1 LQLGELVSV
10 IYSRKSQIKLVYFFL
25 ALMLFFHSI
34 QAFSNKNHLSQN
46 RDEFNLACNTYSE
59 LDILIFRMFQE
70 INFGTSTCTVI
81 SLEVIINNQITSTDI
96 SLMVFRDLQTLIK
109 TQLSQMTSFL
119 FTDRE
124 LYGLGESV
132 HSFLLVIGTLSIDT
146 QEGQETKKESLRNR
160 NRFIIKE
167 TINENP
173 GIRLREIQRRT
184 DLAMG
189 VVQYHIRY
197 LESGEIES
205 FRLGKSK
212 HFFMSDSKFSPEHK
226 VWYSLNR
233 NQNIKKILEFLVTS
247 TSHCSQK
254 DLSLFTGNSKSLI
267 SYYVKILRLN
277 GIIEVKNHQLQI
289 TEDYSEIN
297 HKFFCERI

>member
-1 LQLGELVSV
+1 MQISELVSV

-34 QAFSNKNHLSQN
+34 QAFSHKNHLSQN
-46 RDEFNLACNTYSE
+46 RDEINLSCNTYSE
-59 LDILIFRMFQE
+59 LDILIFRIFQE

-81 SLEVIINNQITSTDI
+81 SLEVIINYQITSTDI
-96 SLMVFRDLQTLIK
+96 SLIVFRDLQSLIK
-109 TQLSQMTSFL
+109 TQFSQMTSFL

-124 LYGLGESV
+124 LFGLGKSV

-167 TINENP
+167 TINESP
-173 GIRLREIQRRT
+173 GIRLREIQRST
-184 DLAMG
+184 NLAMG

-212 HFFMSDSKFSPEHK
+212 HFFISNHQFSPEDK

-233 NQNIKKILEFLVTS
+233 NQNIKRILEFLVTS
-247 TSHCSQK
+247 TGQCTQK
-254 DLSLFTGNSKSLI
+254 DLSLSTGNSKSLI
-267 SYYVKILRLN
+267 SYYIKILRLN
-277 GIIEVKNHQLQI
+277 GIVEVNNHHLRI
-289 TEDYSEIN
+289 SEDYTEI
-297 HKFFCERI
+297 KLF